1 MLTTQEA
8 NFSYSYEVTPIVLNN
23 GIAANYPNNLLPI
36 VQLTEQ
42 LSNSFSNTGK
52 YFAEY
57 RVMSGGTL
65 EEWQIA
71 EYPFASLT
79 MAANAVIQ
87 NPLRISLIMI
97 APAQNNGGYP
107 LKNSIFTALKS
118 QIDTHILTGGTFT
131 VLTPAYTYTN
141 CLLTNIIDVST
152 SSDKQVQF
160 LYQWDFT
167 QPLITQQGAQQVLG
181 NLMNKF
187 QNGLPTPTA
196 LTWNST
202 APNYGYGAK
211 I

>member
-118 QIDTHILTGGTFT
+118 QIDTHSLTGGTFT

-141 CLLTNIIDVST
+141 CLLTNIRDVST

-202 APNYGYGAK
+202 APNYGYGAEK
-211 I
+211 

>member
-1 MLTTQEA
+1 M
-8 NFSYSYEVTPIVLNN
+8 
-23 GIAANYPNNLLPI
+23 
-36 VQLTEQ
+36 
-42 LSNSFSNTGK
+42 
-52 YFAEY
+52 
-57 RVMSGGTL
+57 
-65 EEWQIA
+65 
-71 EYPFASLT
+71 
-79 MAANAVIQ
+79 
-87 NPLRISLIMI
+87 
-97 APAQNNGGYP
+97 
-107 LKNSIFTALKS
+107 
-118 QIDTHILTGGTFT
+118 TGGTVT

-141 CLLTNIIDVST
+141 CLLTNIRDVST

-211 I
+211 K

>member
-1 MLTTQEA
+1 MLSSAQV
-8 NFSYSYEVTPIVLNN
+8 NFSYNYEISPIILNN
-23 GIAANYPNNLLPI
+23 GIAANYPNNILPI
-36 VQLTEQ
+36 VNLTEQ
-42 LSNSFSNTGK
+42 LSNSFSSTGQ

-57 RVMSGGTL
+57 RVMSGGSL

-87 NPLRISLIMI
+87 MPLKISLVMI
-97 APAQNNGGYP
+97 APAQNNGGYVT
-107 LKNSIFTALKS
+107 KNSIFTALKS
-118 QIDTHILTGGTFT
+118 QLDTHILTGGTFT

-141 CLLTNIIDVST
+141 CLLTGIRDVST

-196 LTWNST
+196 LSWNST
-202 APNYGYGAK
+202 APNYKLGWYE
-211 I
+211 

>member
-57 RVMSGGTL
+57 LVMSGGTL

-141 CLLTNIIDVST
+141 CLLTNIRDVST

-211 I
+211 K